1 MQTRTILY
9 RLGVFVACLISYA
22 TIAEDA
28 SFAQTSEKGVLE
40 KTLNVIVGMPP
51 GGSIDGYSRLVQHH
65 LPHFLPSNPT
75 IVVQNKPGAG
85 SLLSVLAVEN
95 SRPSDGLAIGTFS
108 SSLIP
113 DAISDPARFK
123 IDFRHFKF
131 IGNVGEDYRI
141 CYVRSETGIKNIR
154 DLASRDQV
162 IFGATAAGT
171 SGNLNVAI
179 LKEFLKVKIKQVL
192 GYPGSAAKRLAF
204 ERGEIDGDC
213 GGVDVIPEEWVT
225 TNKIRMVVRFLPH
238 LVPGVDKDVEFAGD
252 ALSNSDE
259 RKVYD
264 FMIMPS
270 RMVGLFMVQD
280 NSPPDKVEVLRR
292 GFDAMVADD
301 AFRADAQRARLPIA
315 AIRGIDV
322 DREIADLYATPPELL
337 QQAKAILKE

>member
-1 MQTRTILY
+1 MKTLKTLF
-9 RLGVFVACLISYA
+9 RLSAFLAFLISWLSL
-22 TIAEDA
+22 AEHP
-28 SFAQTSEKGVLE
+28 SLAQTVEKGALD
-40 KTLNVIVGMPP
+40 KTLNMIVGMPP

-65 LPHFLPSNPT
+65 LPHFLLGNPT

-95 SRPSDGLAIGTFS
+95 SRPTDGLAIGTFS

-123 IDFRHFKF
+123 IDFRHFRF
-131 IGNVGEDYRI
+131 IGNVGEDYRV
-141 CYVRSETGIKNIR
+141 CYVRSDTGIKSIK
-154 DLASRDQV
+154 DLASQDQV

-225 TNKIRMVVRFLPH
+225 TNKIQMIVRFLPN
-238 LVPGVDKDVEFAGD
+238 LAPGVNKNVEFIGD
-252 ALSNSDE
+252 ALSNNDD

-270 RMVGLFMVQD
+270 RMVGLFMVPD
-280 NSPPDKVEVLRR
+280 KTPPDKVEELRH

-301 AFRADAQRARLPIA
+301 TFRADAQKARLPLA

-322 DREIADLYATPPELL
+322 EREITGLYATPPDLL
-337 QQAKAILKE
+337 QRAKAILKE